1 VYLNYER
8 GLTLAPKNM
17 NVMEV
22 TIEWF
27 AVISASRTT
36 DNVI

>member
-1 VYLNYER
+1 
-8 GLTLAPKNM
+8 M

-27 AVISASRTT
+27 AVISASGTT